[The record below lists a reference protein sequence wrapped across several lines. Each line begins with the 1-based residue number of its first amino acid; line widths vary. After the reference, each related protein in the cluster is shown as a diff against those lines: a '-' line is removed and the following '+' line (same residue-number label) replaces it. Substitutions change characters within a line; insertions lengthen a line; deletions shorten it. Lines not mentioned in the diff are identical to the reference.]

1 MIVTENKP
9 QSGYSISGFRNK
21 QEERS
26 QARGTGRMENT
37 SSYKGVNCFTTN
49 SFCVFTGTQTSEGV
63 LTIIKT

>member
-9 QSGYSISGFRNK
+9 QNGYFISGFRNK

-37 SSYKGVNCFTTN
+37 SSSKGVNCFTTN
-49 SFCVFTGTQTSEGV
+49 SFCVFTGTQTSEDV

>member
-9 QSGYSISGFRNK
+9 QGGYSISSFRNK

-37 SSYKGVNCFTTN
+37 SSYKGVNCFTIN